1 MGVRA
6 LSRSGVPNDR
16 NPINFYAD
24 DGLVYKGLIPRRPD
38 DKIGIAAMFA
48 PRQQCAWARCR
59 FCIFFGQSVVS
70 GVQQRDRDRDGCI
83 KRRSNR
89 GGCCNRICNTSSIPA
104 GASSIL
110 MAPSEE
116 TRWLSA
122 FAHSSIVKRCTRF
135 VESQQKQP
143 TDIPRCL
150 RWVIRDRCSRS
161 CLPVH
166 VRFGP
171 KATYIRRCREM
182 TRWARRRH
190 RQPHR

>member
-24 DGLVYKGLIPRRPD
+24 DGLVYKGLVPRRPD

-104 GASSIL
+104 GACSTP
-110 MAPSEE
+110 MAASEG
-116 TRWLSA
+116 TRWSSA
-122 FAHSSIVKRCTRF
+122 FAHLSVSERTAPRGARLPRLFGEDDFRSFHHIARMAEVANDANAVRRP
-135 VESQQKQP
+135 VQQDEIGRP
-143 TDIPRCL
+143 
-150 RWVIRDRCSRS
+150 
-161 CLPVH
+161 
-166 VRFGP
+166 
-171 KATYIRRCREM
+171 
-182 TRWARRRH
+182 
-190 RQPHR
+190 PHRIAWI